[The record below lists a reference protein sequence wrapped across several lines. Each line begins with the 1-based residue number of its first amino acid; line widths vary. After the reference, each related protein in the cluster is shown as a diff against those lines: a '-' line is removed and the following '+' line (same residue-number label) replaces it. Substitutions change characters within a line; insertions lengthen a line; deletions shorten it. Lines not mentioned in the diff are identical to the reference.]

1 MTTEYHG
8 KKWIIIEPYLVGLSV
23 HTPQFVDWL
32 SESLHES
39 QDEVE
44 RLKKEN
50 AELRAELIPPPRVT
64 A

>member
-1 MTTEYHG
+1 MTTEYHD
-8 KKWIIIEPYLVGLSV
+8 KKWLVIEPYHVGLNV
-23 HTPQFVDWL
+23 HTPEFVGWL

-50 AELRAELIPPPRVT
+50 AELRRR
-64 A
+64 